1 MCEWMSHTLLPHSH
15 CYCLPCVFVKT
26 EGHCLHDKNNLRL
39 SPLYIVILFVIVY
52 IVILFVIES
61 HFVAIVAV
69 VFVYLLKFRGIV
81 AMIMIIL
88 ILILLYKLP
97 YL

>member
-1 MCEWMSHTLLPHSH
+1 
-15 CYCLPCVFVKT
+15 
-26 EGHCLHDKNNLRL
+26 
-39 SPLYIVILFVIVY
+39 VIVY

-97 YL
+97 YLWVSHIFMWLSFSVFLQKI